1 MTTSEA
7 LTLSGEPRETLG
19 SNVKTLR
26 RAGITPANL
35 YGRGSESVSFQALS
49 RDLDKLV
56 TDGGR
61 GSLVELTISGE
72 TYHTLLRG
80 LQRHPV
86 TRAILHADFYR
97 VEMNRAIQTPVPLH
111 IAGDPPASRL
121 PGAVVTQMTHEVLI
135 ECLPADI
142 PAAIEVDVS
151 GLVELET
158 AIHVSDI
165 IVPEGVQILTEGDTM
180 IVRATHSRVS
190 AALDEEGEV
199 TEEEL
204 EEPTEVAE

>member
-1 MTTSEA
+1 MTTTE
-7 LTLSGEPRETLG
+7 TLSIVGEPREMLG
-19 SNVKTLR
+19 SSVKALR

-35 YGRGSESVSFQALS
+35 YGRGAESISFQTAS
-49 RDLDKLV
+49 RELEKLV

-61 GSLVELTISGE
+61 GSLVELTIGGE

-86 TRAILHADFYR
+86 TRVILHADFHR
-97 VEMNRAIQTPVPLH
+97 VDMNRTIQTPVPLH
-111 IAGDPPASRL
+111 IIGDPPASRL

-135 ECLPADI
+135 ECLPANI

-165 IVPEGVQILTEGDTM
+165 VVPEGVQILTEGEQM

-190 AALDEEGEV
+190 AALDDETTEAEV
-199 TEEEL
+199 EA
-204 EEPTEVAE
+204 PEVED

>member
-1 MTTSEA
+1 MTTSET
-7 LTLSGEPRETLG
+7 LTLTGEQRETLG
-19 SNVKTLR
+19 SSVKVLR

-35 YGRGSESVSFQALS
+35 YGRGAESISFQAAS
-49 RDLDKLV
+49 RELDKLV

-61 GSLVELTISGE
+61 GSLVELTIGGE

-111 IAGDPPASRL
+111 ITGDPPASRL

-135 ECLPADI
+135 ECLPANI
-142 PAAIEVDVS
+142 PASIEVDVS
-151 GLVELET
+151 GLVDLET

-165 IVPEGVQILTEGDTM
+165 IVPEGVQILTEGDQM

-190 AALDEEGEV
+190 GALEDEET
-199 TEEEL
+199 TEEGL
-204 EEPTEVAE
+204 EEPAEAAE

>member
-1 MTTSEA
+1 MTTTE
-7 LTLSGEPRETLG
+7 TLSIVGEPREMLG
-19 SNVKTLR
+19 SSVKALR

-35 YGRGSESVSFQALS
+35 YGRGAESISFQAAS
-49 RDLDKLV
+49 RELEKLV

-61 GSLVELTISGE
+61 GSLVELTIGGE

-86 TRAILHADFYR
+86 TRVILHADFHR
-97 VEMNRAIQTPVPLH
+97 VDMNRTIQTPVPLH
-111 IAGDPPASRL
+111 IIGDPPASRL

-135 ECLPADI
+135 ECLPANI

-165 IVPEGVQILTEGDTM
+165 VVPEGVQILTEGEQM

-190 AALDEEGEV
+190 AALDDETTEAEV
-199 TEEEL
+199 EA
-204 EEPTEVAE
+204 PEVED

>member
-1 MTTSEA
+1 MTTTE
-7 LTLSGEPRETLG
+7 TLSLVGEPRETLG
-19 SNVKTLR
+19 SSVKALR

-35 YGRGSESVSFQALS
+35 YGRGAESISFQAAS
-49 RDLDKLV
+49 RELDKLV

-61 GSLVELTISGE
+61 GSLVELTIGGE

-86 TRAILHADFYR
+86 TRAILHADFHR
-97 VEMNRAIQTPVPLH
+97 VDMNRTIQTPVPLH
-111 IAGDPPASRL
+111 IIGDPPASRL
-121 PGAVVTQMTHEVLI
+121 PGAVVTQITHEVLI
-135 ECLPADI
+135 ECLPANI

-165 IVPEGVQILTEGDTM
+165 VVPAGVQILTEGEQM

-190 AALDEEGEV
+190 AALGDETPEGEV
-199 TEEEL
+199 EAPE
-204 EEPTEVAE
+204 AED

>member
-1 MTTSEA
+1 MTTTE
-7 LTLSGEPRETLG
+7 TLSIVGEPREMLG
-19 SNVKTLR
+19 SSVKALR

-35 YGRGSESVSFQALS
+35 YGRGAESISFQAAS
-49 RDLDKLV
+49 RELEKLV

-61 GSLVELTISGE
+61 GSLVELTIGGE

-86 TRAILHADFYR
+86 TRVILHAEFHR
-97 VEMNRAIQTPVPLH
+97 VDMNRTIQTPVPLH
-111 IAGDPPASRL
+111 IIGDPPASRL

-135 ECLPADI
+135 ECLPANI

-165 IVPEGVQILTEGDTM
+165 VVPEGVQILTEGEQM

-190 AALDEEGEV
+190 AALDDETTEAEV
-199 TEEEL
+199 EA
-204 EEPTEVAE
+204 PEVED